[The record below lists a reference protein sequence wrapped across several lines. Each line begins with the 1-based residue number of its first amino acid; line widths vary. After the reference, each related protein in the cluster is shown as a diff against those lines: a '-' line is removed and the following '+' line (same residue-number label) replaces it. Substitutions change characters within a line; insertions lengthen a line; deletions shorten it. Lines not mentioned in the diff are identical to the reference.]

1 MVSLS
6 RWASLS
12 KFRTTRLSSRRTW
25 DARTTTWAPWPR
37 RKPEAEMAL
46 LEVRD
51 VHVYYGNIE
60 ALKGISMQAEPGQI
74 VAILGGNGAGKTTTL
89 RTISGLLRPRSGSIT
104 YGGKSLIGME
114 AHLIVALGLSHVPE
128 GRRIFNIL
136 TVAENLNLGGYLI
149 RSDRKLVDE
158 RKAAIYKLF
167 PRLAERRTQLAGTL
181 SGGEQQMLAIGRALM
196 SSPKVLMLDE
206 PSLGLSPI
214 LARSV
219 LKTVR
224 EIAKEGT
231 AVLLVEQNARQAL
244 AISDRA
250 YVIEVGRV
258 VLEGEAATLARDERV
273 QKAYLGGFESVSTA

>member
-1 MVSLS
+1 L
-6 RWASLS
+6 
-12 KFRTTRLSSRRTW
+12 
-25 DARTTTWAPWPR
+25 
-37 RKPEAEMAL
+37 AL
-46 LEVRD
+46 LEIRD
-51 VHVYYGNIE
+51 LHVFYGNIE
-60 ALKGISMQAEPGQI
+60 ALKGISLEADPGQI

-104 YGGKSLIGME
+104 YSGTSLIGVE
-114 AHLIVALGLSHVPE
+114 AHLIVAMGLSHVPE
-128 GRRIFNIL
+128 GRRIFGIL
-136 TVAENLNLGGYLI
+136 TVEENLNLGGYLI

-158 RKAAIYKLF
+158 RKASIYKLF
-167 PRLAERRTQLAGTL
+167 PRLAERRTQLAGTM

-196 SSPKVLMLDE
+196 SGPKVLMLDE

-224 EIAKEGT
+224 QIADGGT

-244 AISDRA
+244 AIADRA

-258 VLEGEAATLARDERV
+258 VLEGEAAALALDERV
-273 QKAYLGGFESVSTA
+273 QKAYLGGFEAVGTA

>member
-1 MVSLS
+1 
-6 RWASLS
+6 
-12 KFRTTRLSSRRTW
+12 
-25 DARTTTWAPWPR
+25 
-37 RKPEAEMAL
+37 MAL

-51 VHVYYGNIE
+51 LHVFYSNIE
-60 ALKGISMQAEPGQI
+60 ALKGISLQVDPGQI

-89 RTISGLLRPRSGSIT
+89 RTISGLLRPRGGSIT
-104 YGGKSLIGME
+104 YRGKSLIGME

-158 RKAAIYKLF
+158 RKASIYKLF

-196 SSPKVLMLDE
+196 SAPKVLMLDE

-214 LARSV
+214 LARNV

-224 EIAKEGT
+224 QIANEGT

>member
-1 MVSLS
+1 
-6 RWASLS
+6 
-12 KFRTTRLSSRRTW
+12 
-25 DARTTTWAPWPR
+25 
-37 RKPEAEMAL
+37 MAL

-51 VHVYYGNIE
+51 LHVFYGNIE
-60 ALKGISMQAEPGQI
+60 ALKGISLQVDPGQI

-89 RTISGLLRPRSGSIT
+89 RTISGLLRPRGGSIT

-158 RKAAIYKLF
+158 RKASIYKLF

-206 PSLGLSPI
+206 PSLGLAPI

-224 EIAKEGT
+224 EIANGGT

-258 VLEGEAATLARDERV
+258 VLEGEAATLAQDERV

>member
-1 MVSLS
+1 
-6 RWASLS
+6 
-12 KFRTTRLSSRRTW
+12 
-25 DARTTTWAPWPR
+25 
-37 RKPEAEMAL
+37 MAL
-46 LEVRD
+46 LEIKD
-51 VHVYYGNIE
+51 LHVFYGNIE
-60 ALKGISMQAEPGQI
+60 ALKGISLEAEPGQI

-89 RTISGLLRPRSGSIT
+89 RTISGLLRPRAGSIN
-104 YGGKSLIGME
+104 YGGKTLIGLE
-114 AHLIVALGLSHVPE
+114 AHVIVGLGLSQVPE
-128 GRRIFNIL
+128 GRRIFTILNIE
-136 TVAENLNLGGYLI
+136 ENLNLGAYLI
-149 RSDRKLVDE
+149 RSERRLVNE
-158 RKAAIYKLF
+158 RKAAVYALF

-196 SSPKVLMLDE
+196 SDPKVLMLDE

-224 EIAKEGT
+224 EIANRGT

-244 AISDRA
+244 AIADRA

-273 QKAYLGGFESVSTA
+273 QKAYLGGFEEVATT

>member
-1 MVSLS
+1 
-6 RWASLS
+6 
-12 KFRTTRLSSRRTW
+12 
-25 DARTTTWAPWPR
+25 
-37 RKPEAEMAL
+37 MAL

-51 VHVYYGNIE
+51 LHVFYGNIE
-60 ALKGISMQAEPGQI
+60 ALKGISLQVDPGQI

-149 RSDRKLVDE
+149 RSNRKLVDE
-158 RKAAIYKLF
+158 RKASIYELF

-196 SSPKVLMLDE
+196 SGPKVLMLDE

-250 YVIEVGRV
+250 YVIEVGSV

-273 QKAYLGGFESVSTA
+273 QKAYLGGFEAVGTA

>member
-1 MVSLS
+1 V
-6 RWASLS
+6 
-12 KFRTTRLSSRRTW
+12 
-25 DARTTTWAPWPR
+25 
-37 RKPEAEMAL
+37 AL

-51 VHVYYGNIE
+51 LHVFYGNIE
-60 ALKGISMQAEPGQI
+60 ALKGISLQVDPGQI

-89 RTISGLLRPRSGSIT
+89 RTISGLLRPRSGAIT

-158 RKAAIYKLF
+158 RKASIYKLF